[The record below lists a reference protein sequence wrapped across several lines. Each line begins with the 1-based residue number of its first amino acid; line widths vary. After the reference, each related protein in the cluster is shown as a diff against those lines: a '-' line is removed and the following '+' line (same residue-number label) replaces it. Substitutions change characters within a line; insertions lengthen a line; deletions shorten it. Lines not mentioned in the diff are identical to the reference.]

1 MNEKQN
7 KRFMNLIRQ
16 VHGLLENTNLQ
27 KQRDSQRQLGA
38 LLSSNK
44 LYQFTGF
51 YVNNLYC
58 EWTNYLPKSAKPS
71 SCENIILYC
80 HGGGYMTGSSI
91 YAREITTKLAKQTSL
106 RILCFDYRLAPEFP
120 YPAAIEDAF
129 TIWNCITSCGYSANN
144 IIIAGDSAGGNLS
157 LVLLNILKEKLLP
170 MPKCAILFS
179 PWTDMTVSAETYST
193 KESLDPVL
201 NTTYIKKAIQNYLKG
216 QDCTSP
222 NVSPLFADLHQFP
235 PIYIQVGE
243 NEILLDDSRQLYK
256 KLLSQNVYAKLD
268 IFENMWH
275 VFQMSPIK
283 KAKDA
288 MDNISMFL
296 NEIESINK

>member
-1 MNEKQN
+1 
-7 KRFMNLIRQ
+7 
-16 VHGLLENTNLQ
+16 
-27 KQRDSQRQLGA
+27 
-38 LLSSNK
+38 
-44 LYQFTGF
+44 
-51 YVNNLYC
+51 
-58 EWTNYLPKSAKPS
+58 
-71 SCENIILYC
+71 
-80 HGGGYMTGSSI
+80 
-91 YAREITTKLAKQTSL
+91 
-106 RILCFDYRLAPEFP
+106 
-120 YPAAIEDAF
+120 
-129 TIWNCITSCGYSANN
+129 
-144 IIIAGDSAGGNLS
+144 
-157 LVLLNILKEKLLP
+157 